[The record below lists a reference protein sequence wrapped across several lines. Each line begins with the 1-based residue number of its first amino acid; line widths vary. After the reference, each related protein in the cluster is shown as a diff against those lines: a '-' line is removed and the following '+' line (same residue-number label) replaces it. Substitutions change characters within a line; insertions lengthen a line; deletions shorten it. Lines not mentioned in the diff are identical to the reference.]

1 MKGGKAGR
9 KRRSAGGAAP
19 RPGGGQGKAA
29 RPSRLPRPDEGPPK
43 KGARKKPHYGGTS
56 TTREE

>member
-9 KRRSAGGAAP
+9 KRRSAGGGTPRPAGSKDSSRRDGAP
-19 RPGGGQGKAA
+19 RPT
-29 RPSRLPRPDEGPPK
+29 DGPPK

-56 TTREE
+56 TASED

>member
-19 RPGGGQGKAA
+19 RPGGPGKSS
-29 RPSRLPRPDEGPPK
+29 RPSGVPRPEKGPPK